1 MNVSAAVIHI
11 IGDIIQS
18 VGVVIAALIIYFY
31 PDMIIVDPIC
41 TFFFSI
47 IVFFTTINITKTCL
61 NILMESCPEK
71 YQVEKI
77 ELALRKKV
85 TLTLKISYLKSYQYT
100 NFISGP

>member
-1 MNVSAAVIHI
+1 
-11 IGDIIQS
+11 
-18 VGVVIAALIIYFY
+18 
-31 PDMIIVDPIC
+31 
-41 TFFFSI
+41 
-47 IVFFTTINITKTCL
+47 
-61 NILMESCPEK
+61 MESCPEK